1 MLFLTKFCG
10 HRLHMF
16 EAPQLCLLCACWGRE
31 KTEWLVFFLLNS
43 GSDLW
48 HPLNRR
54 ENHLLSH
61 LWHLVYTLL
70 KSRCRTQSIF
80 DFSQKHH
87 SHKALMHI
95 VEFTGKKNGHA
106 GYVCSCYTSILK
118 TKKKKS
124 LQVLLF
130 LKTSRWKLCEL
141 SLEVPPK
148 LLSFFSSL
156 FCNPTS
162 NSCLF
167 YIWNKLSFFCFIFFS
182 QFYSSEIIIFSIFG
196 F

>member
-1 MLFLTKFCG
+1 MKYFLSVS
-10 HRLHMF
+10 L
-16 EAPQLCLLCACWGRE
+16 
-31 KTEWLVFFLLNS
+31 S
-43 GSDLW
+43 GSSDLW

>member
-1 MLFLTKFCG
+1 
-10 HRLHMF
+10 MF
-16 EAPQLCLLCACWGRE
+16 EAPQLCLLYACWGRE

-48 HPLNRR
+48 HPLNRG

-118 TKKKKS
+118 TKTKKNRYKFCCFLKHPVENSVS
-124 LQVLLF
+124 LVLRFLPNFYLSSLLCSVILLQIHVYFISGTIYHSSVSYFSLSSTHLKLLF
-130 LKTSRWKLCEL
+130 LAYL
-141 SLEVPPK
+141 V
-148 LLSFFSSL
+148 F
-156 FCNPTS
+156 N
-162 NSCLF
+162 
-167 YIWNKLSFFCFIFFS
+167 
-182 QFYSSEIIIFSIFG
+182 
-196 F
+196 

>member
-16 EAPQLCLLCACWGRE
+16 EAPQLCLLYACWGRE
-31 KTEWLVFFLLNS
+31 KTEWLVFFLLIS

-48 HPLNRR
+48 HPLNRG

-80 DFSQKHH
+80 DFSQKYH

-95 VEFTGKKNGHA
+95 VEFTGKKMVMLDMCVHVIHP
-106 GYVCSCYTSILK
+106 YWRQ
-118 TKKKKS
+118 KKKKI
-124 LQVLLF
+124 V
-130 LKTSRWKLCEL
+130 TSFVV
-141 SLEVPPK
+141 S
-148 LLSFFSSL
+148 
-156 FCNPTS
+156 
-162 NSCLF
+162 
-167 YIWNKLSFFCFIFFS
+167 
-182 QFYSSEIIIFSIFG
+182 
-196 F
+196 